1 MESQY
6 RQFIILIILFFSAF
20 AGKAQ
25 EKDYSIIH
33 FVYTKVLMDKA
44 NPRFYEEFVDQASY
58 VVYVND
64 RSVATVSGYEELKI
78 KVYSEGPLTITIVYN
93 GNPLYLVGV
102 DYKRPLSVGLNV
114 ENGKDYY
121 VARCISLRSRDN
133 VYFKAVDSTTWN
145 SFAPIKRTLDIEEDI
160 NKPWGKFD
168 NSKKSGQGQGTCFA
182 ISPNG
187 YLVTNYHCI
196 ENAKEI
202 TVKGIDGDLTT
213 KYGATV
219 VASDPSN
226 DLAILKIGNKNVKFN
241 VPSYGFRSSGVA
253 QAEKVYAL
261 GFPAAAAMGTEVKI
275 TEGIISAKSGV
286 NGDISKFQ
294 ISAAV
299 NPGNSGGP
307 LIDEQGNLI
316 GVIFAKS
323 TIAESAGYAIK
334 ASYLETFLKNV
345 EGFEFPTFVNSMKD
359 KPFTE
364 KVADWKNY
372 IFIVETN

>member
-1 MESQY
+1 MKKG
-6 RQFIILIILFFSAF
+6 L
-20 AGKAQ
+20 
-25 EKDYSIIH
+25 
-33 FVYTKVLMDKA
+33 KVLVCFLA
-44 NPRFYEEFVDQASY
+44 LSFLTNSILAEEGTSKIYILSHSKNKSYSKEIFKVYIDRKFV
-58 VVYVND
+58 
-64 RSVATVSGYEELKI
+64 VSSGTFEKVELCLISKGRINLTIQSAYWTEELNLDI
-78 KVYSEGPLTITIVYN
+78 SEGTEYFIE
-93 GNPLYLVGV
+93 
-102 DYKRPLSVGLNV
+102 NV
-114 ENGKDYY
+114 LPN
-121 VARCISLRSRDN
+121 ARFRL
-133 VYFKAVDSTTWN
+133 VDSTKWTKSAVFVN
-145 SFAPIKRTLDIEEDI
+145 STIVLKEDET
-160 NKPWGKFD
+160 NPWGKID
-168 NSKKSGQGQGTCFA
+168 NTKKSGKGQGTCFA
-182 ISPNG
+182 ISSNG

-226 DLAILKIGNKNVKFN
+226 DLALIKVSNKNVKFN
-241 VPSYGFRSSGVA
+241 VPDFGVRSSGVA

-261 GFPAAAAMGTEVKI
+261 GFPAAAAMGAEVKI

-286 NGDISKFQ
+286 GGDISKFQ

-307 LIDEQGNLI
+307 LIDEQGNLV

-345 EGFEFPTFVNSMKD
+345 DGFEFPTFTNTMKD
-359 KPFTE
+359 KSLTD
-364 KVADWKNY
+364 KVADWKNF

>member
-1 MESQY
+1 
-6 RQFIILIILFFSAF
+6 
-20 AGKAQ
+20 
-25 EKDYSIIH
+25 
-33 FVYTKVLMDKA
+33 
-44 NPRFYEEFVDQASY
+44 
-58 VVYVND
+58 
-64 RSVATVSGYEELKI
+64 
-78 KVYSEGPLTITIVYN
+78 
-93 GNPLYLVGV
+93 
-102 DYKRPLSVGLNV
+102 
-114 ENGKDYY
+114 
-121 VARCISLRSRDN
+121 
-133 VYFKAVDSTTWN
+133 
-145 SFAPIKRTLDIEEDI
+145 
-160 NKPWGKFD
+160 
-168 NSKKSGQGQGTCFA
+168 
-182 ISPNG
+182 
-187 YLVTNYHCI
+187 
-196 ENAKEI
+196 
-202 TVKGIDGDLTT
+202 
-213 KYGATV
+213 
-219 VASDPSN
+219 
-226 DLAILKIGNKNVKFN
+226 
-241 VPSYGFRSSGVA
+241 VA

-286 NGDISKFQ
+286 GGDISKFQ

-345 EGFEFPTFVNSMKD
+345 DGFEFPTFVNSMKD

>member
-1 MESQY
+1 MKK
-6 RQFIILIILFFSAF
+6 ILLVFCCFVFLVAN
-20 AGKAQ
+20 AQ
-25 EKDYSIIH
+25 EDLPSSTIH
-33 FVYTKVLMDKA
+33 FVYSGSFIGSECTTA
-44 NPRFYEEFVDQASY
+44 IGFPNQQE
-58 VVYVND
+58 VVFSLGSLLNY
-64 RSVATVSGYEELKI
+64 
-78 KVYSEGPLTITIVYN
+78 KVYSEGEISITITIRRAGTKYFK
-93 GNPLYLVGV
+93 PLTLTQQLQI
-102 DYKRPLSVGLNV
+102 KV
-114 ENGKDYY
+114 ERGADYY
-121 VARCISLRSRDN
+121 VTYVVAGKNRGFQI
-133 VYFKAVDSTTWN
+133 VTKEAVQ
-145 SFAPIKRTLDIEEDI
+145 ALLDESKNIVIWEEDLDSPI
-160 NKPWGKFD
+160 NR
-168 NSKKSGQGQGTCFA
+168 NSVRGFTKKGVKGQGTCFA

-241 VPSYGFRSSGVA
+241 TLSFGFRSSGVA

>member
-1 MESQY
+1 MSFFANSLFAEEGTSKIY
-6 RQFIILIILFFSAF
+6 ILSHSKNKSYSKEVFKIYIDRKFIVSSGTSEKVELCLISTGRINLTIQSAYWTEEINLDISEGSKFFIENILPNARFRLVDSA
-20 AGKAQ
+20 KWVN
-25 EKDYSIIH
+25 S
-33 FVYTKVLMDKA
+33 
-44 NPRFYEEFVDQASY
+44 ASY
-58 VVYVND
+58 VK
-64 RSVATVSGYEELKI
+64 S
-78 KVYSEGPLTITIVYN
+78 TIVM
-93 GNPLYLVGV
+93 
-102 DYKRPLSVGLNV
+102 K
-114 ENGKDYY
+114 
-121 VARCISLRSRDN
+121 
-133 VYFKAVDSTTWN
+133 
-145 SFAPIKRTLDIEEDI
+145 EEDS
-160 NKPWGKFD
+160 NPWGKID
-168 NSKKSGQGQGTCFA
+168 NSKKSGKGQGTCFA

-226 DLAILKIGNKNVKFN
+226 DLAILKIGNKNVKLN
-241 VPSYGFRSSGVA
+241 VPNYGLRSSGVA

-286 NGDISKFQ
+286 GGDISKFQ

-345 EGFEFPTFVNSMKD
+345 DGFEFPSFVNNMKD
-359 KPFTE
+359 KSLPE

>member
-1 MESQY
+1 
-6 RQFIILIILFFSAF
+6 
-20 AGKAQ
+20 
-25 EKDYSIIH
+25 
-33 FVYTKVLMDKA
+33 
-44 NPRFYEEFVDQASY
+44 
-58 VVYVND
+58 
-64 RSVATVSGYEELKI
+64 VSGFEELRMKT
-78 KVYSEGPLTITIVYN
+78 YSGGRLTITIVAEREQPISLTIDVSN
-93 GNPLYLVGV
+93 
-102 DYKRPLSVGLNV
+102 D
-114 ENGKDYY
+114 KDYY
-121 VARCISLRSRDN
+121 VVKCEGAGTSKN
-133 VYFKAVDSTTWN
+133 TYFKEVDNAQWSL
-145 SFAPIKRTLDIEEDI
+145 FAPIRKTIDLEEDI
-160 NKPWGKFD
+160 NHPWGKID
-168 NSKKSGQGQGTCFA
+168 NTKKSGKGQGTCFA
-182 ISPNG
+182 ISSNG

-226 DLAILKIGNKNVKFN
+226 DLALIKVSNKNVKFN
-241 VPSYGFRSSGVA
+241 VPDFGVRSSGVA

-261 GFPAAAAMGTEVKI
+261 GFPAAAAMGAEVKI

-286 NGDISKFQ
+286 GGDISKLQ

-307 LIDEQGNLI
+307 LIDEQGNLV
-316 GVIFAKS
+316 GVIYAKS

-345 EGFEFPTFVNSMKD
+345 DGFEFPTFTNTMKD
-359 KPFTE
+359 KSLTD
-364 KVADWKNY
+364 KVADWKNF